1 MATLKLANIFKSFGE
16 TEVLK
21 DINLSIDDKEFVVFV
36 GPSGCG
42 KTTLLRIIC
51 GLEEATSGKVFID
64 EEDVSN
70 AQPVDRGISMVFQSY
85 ALYPHLSVFE
95 NIAFPLRVAKIN
107 AAELKERVDR
117 AAEILQLTDRL
128 DFKPGQLSGGQRQR
142 VAIGRAIVRN
152 PRVFLFDEPLSN
164 LDAALRGDMRVE
176 LAKLHQNLK
185 TTMVYVTHDQIEAMT
200 MADKI
205 VVLNDGVVQQFGAP
219 MELYHYPKTKFV
231 AGFIGHPKMNF
242 LTTTNTV
249 VDGNEL
255 KVNIG
260 TETIS
265 LPVETGEIKS
275 GDVIE
280 LGVRPEDLMLSSDNQ
295 GLLMNVEVVEHIGA
309 TVIIYGS
316 AADNDDFCVVLP
328 GDTLIQ
334 PGQTINLLIDSSK
347 CHAFNSQGIALHRKQ
362 AAEAS

>member
-1 MATLKLANIFKSFGE
+1 MATLKLENIFKSFGE

-64 EEDVSN
+64 KEDVSN

-107 AAELKERVDR
+107 EAELKEHVNR

-205 VVLNDGVVQQFGAP
+205 VVLNDGVVQQFGEP
-219 MELYHYPKTKFV
+219 MELYHYPTTKFV

-260 TETIS
+260 KETIS

-280 LGVRPEDLMLSSDNQ
+280 LGVRPEDLILSSDNQ
-295 GLLMNVEVVEHIGA
+295 GLSMSVEVVEHIGA

-362 AAEAS
+362 AAEVS

>member
-1 MATLKLANIFKSFGE
+1 
-16 TEVLK
+16 
-21 DINLSIDDKEFVVFV
+21 
-36 GPSGCG
+36 
-42 KTTLLRIIC
+42 
-51 GLEEATSGKVFID
+51 
-64 EEDVSN
+64 
-70 AQPVDRGISMVFQSY
+70 
-85 ALYPHLSVFE
+85 
-95 NIAFPLRVAKIN
+95 
-107 AAELKERVDR
+107 
-117 AAEILQLTDRL
+117 
-128 DFKPGQLSGGQRQR
+128 
-142 VAIGRAIVRN
+142 
-152 PRVFLFDEPLSN
+152 

-219 MELYHYPKTKFV
+219 MELYHHPKTKFV

-242 LTTTNTV
+242 LKTTNTV

-260 TETIS
+260 KETIS

-280 LGVRPEDLMLSSDNQ
+280 LGVRPEDLILSSDNQ
-295 GLLMNVEVVEHIGA
+295 GLSMNVEVVEHLGA

-316 AADNDDFCVVLP
+316 AADNDDFCVALP
-328 GDTLIQ
+328 GNTLIQ